1 MNSQTEMVAN
11 RVFVSLFTFVI
22 YAITWFCLW
31 GISGYLVSDIHVAGL
46 FLPVGLR
53 LAVLL
58 IMPIRHWWVVLL
70 SEVCIAIS
78 IINSMVFNPID
89 FLLILAPFISYA
101 LIRPLQSWWKQLET
115 YWQQLLALL
124 GFVVLNGLLQAAA
137 IFLLS
142 KPLALSITIIYSC
155 TVATITGGIILAPF
169 FYLLH
174 DYLNRKVWVPL
185 SPTLIHKE
193 VTLRPSAFLWMMLF
207 FCIGLIAELSFKQQM
222 ASLLLIVVLLPNIFM
237 AYRYGWQGGVL
248 AAVMNS
254 ILLTLA
260 KKVMGSF
267 TTYEEM
273 QLFLITQAIVGL
285 GLGIAISRQHL
296 LSEKLKRVN
305 TELAYELNSKQNLT
319 RQLVHVEED
328 IRKSVARELHDE
340 IGQNITAIQ
349 IQATLANRIA
359 NEDQTK
365 NIANA
370 INDLAFQ
377 IHSATRQLLTQLRPH
392 ILDELG
398 LESALKQLAN
408 EMKFAERHVDFQL
421 NIGFDTELLD
431 EVTSVTLYRIVQE
444 LLNNATK
451 HSDANEVHLTLLP
464 GAIFSMEYRDN
475 GIGLPNHWRTKGT
488 GLKGLE
494 ERVTAL
500 GGNITIDGTKGTRIV
515 VTLPTKVDNEKV
527 DNERVDNE
535 KSNSEE

>member
-1 MNSQTEMVAN
+1 MIAYNEQMGN
-11 RVFVSLFTFVI
+11 RLFISFFTFVI
-22 YAITWFCLW
+22 YAVTWFCLW

-46 FLPVGLR
+46 LLPVGLR

-58 IMPIRHWWVVLL
+58 IMPIKHWWVVLL
-70 SEVCIAIS
+70 SELCIAVGMIQ
-78 IINSMVFNPID
+78 SMVFNPID
-89 FLLILAPFISYA
+89 FLLIIGPFVSYA

-124 GFVVLNGLLQAAA
+124 GFVVVNSLLQACA

-142 KPLALSITIIYSC
+142 KPLSLSITIIYSC
-155 TVATITGGIILAPF
+155 TIASITGGIILTPF

-193 VTLRPSAFLWMMLF
+193 VTLRPSAFLWMLLF
-207 FCIGLIAELSFKQQM
+207 FCLGFIAELNFKKEM

-254 ILLTLA
+254 ILLTMA

-267 TTYEEM
+267 STHDEM
-273 QLFLITQAIVGL
+273 QLFLITQALIGL
-285 GLGIAISRQHL
+285 GLGIAISRQYL

-305 TELAYELNSKQNLT
+305 TELAYELNVKQNLT

-349 IQATLANRIA
+349 IQATLANRVSKDDKTKQIA
-359 NEDQTK
+359 D
-365 NIANA
+365 A

-398 LESALKQLAN
+398 LESALQQLAN
-408 EMKFAERHVDFQL
+408 EMKFAERGVDFRL
-421 NIGFDTELLD
+421 NIGFDTEQLD
-431 EVTSVTLYRIVQE
+431 EITSVTLYRIVQE

-451 HSDANEVHLTLLP
+451 HSQANEVNITLLP
-464 GAIFSMEYRDN
+464 GTLFSMEYRDN
-475 GIGLPNHWRTKGT
+475 GIGLPANWRTKGT

-500 GGNITIDGTKGTRIV
+500 GGHLSVDGNIGTRIIV
-515 VTLPTKVDNEKV
+515 NLPTK
-527 DNERVDNE
+527 
-535 KSNSEE
+535 